1 MIDTADRDFTI
12 TLEPGRYHMV
22 LDGKVQQDAPF
33 LLDPKRQ
40 PHWIDWRGTIRG
52 KEQTVLGLYE
62 LNRDTL
68 RICMASAGEARP
80 RKLTA
85 NDLETAVLYRLR
97 RLGRPPR

>member
-12 TLEPGRYHMV
+12 TFEPDRYHMV

-33 LLDPKRQ
+33 SLDPKRQ
-40 PHWIDWRGTIRG
+40 PHWIDWRATIRG
-52 KEQTVLGLYE
+52 KEQTILGLYE

-68 RICMASAGEARP
+68 KICMANAGEARP
-80 RKLTA
+80 RKLAA
-85 NDLETAVLYRLR
+85 NDLETAVFYILR

>member
-1 MIDTADRDFTI
+1 
-12 TLEPGRYHMV
+12 MV

-33 LLDPKRQ
+33 SLDPKRH
-40 PHWIDWRGTIRG
+40 PHRIDWRATIRG

-68 RICMASAGEARP
+68 KICMANAGEARP

-85 NDLETAVLYRLR
+85 NDLETAVLYLLHR
-97 RLGRPPR
+97 RGRSPR